1 MNQYDYL
8 FKFIIIGNTSVGK
21 SCILSQ
27 FTENRFKREHD
38 ATIGVEFGSKNIE
51 VDGYTIKIQ
60 IWDTAGQ
67 ESFRSITRSYYR
79 GSVGAL
85 LVYDVTKED
94 SFQDLNKWI
103 SDVSENANKDLSVAV
118 LGNKI
123 DLDNR
128 EVKAKDGEAF
138 ASERNFLFFET
149 SALNGDNIGEAFYA
163 LAKHVLDRIIEKQI
177 DLTDQVIII
186 DKQKNIVLI
195 LIIIIIIIIEQWSKS
210 RSQKGKAKEFYIELS
225 IKYSYR
231 KLKIE
236 YRIRS
241 KQRIYLYIQ
250 KRIKL
255 QLLKNQ
261 NHFQTIKFKK
271 LAFVM
276 SYIDRYCQS
285 ESNKQV
291 LILNTSSFQIQ
302 NKMQQQINTRQ
313 FIKLFLYQNKLS
325 LYVIYKVLYLF
336 QKNYYLQLFK
346 LYSNSSN
353 IRIQQKQ
360 KQKIYVKI
368 QKLIK
373 MLIQILEI
381 ILPFLINESFN
392 IINIQKHFIKKKLFI
407 YLYKFINKILN
418 LQESKVQYGY
428 KIVKQNCQYFFEIF
442 IQKINYQS
450 VKKNYLDIAS
460 KLTFSKIKHQDQ
472 KIIILKQ
479 KDKLIQ
485 ILLRIVKQFLK
496 NFLCL
501 LSNKQINQLLI
512 QLVQL
517 LHILENKYKQLK

>member
-177 DLTDQVIII
+177 DLTDQSSGVKVGAKRG
-186 DKQKNIVLI
+186 KQKNFIQNQVQNTA
-195 LIIIIIIIIEQWSKS
+195 IE
-210 RSQKGKAKEFYIELS
+210 SQKQNIELDQS
-225 IKYSYR
+225 
-231 KLKIE
+231 
-236 YRIRS
+236 
-241 KQRIYLYIQ
+241 
-250 KRIKL
+250 
-255 QLLKNQ
+255 
-261 NHFQTIKFKK
+261 
-271 LAFVM
+271 
-276 SYIDRYCQS
+276 S
-285 ESNKQV
+285 ES
-291 LILNTSSFQIQ
+291 ISIS
-302 NKMQQQINTRQ
+302 
-313 FIKLFLYQNKLS
+313 
-325 LYVIYKVLYLF
+325 
-336 QKNYYLQLFK
+336 
-346 LYSNSSN
+346 
-353 IRIQQKQ
+353 
-360 KQKIYVKI
+360 
-368 QKLIK
+368 
-373 MLIQILEI
+373 
-381 ILPFLINESFN
+381 
-392 IINIQKHFIKKKLFI
+392 KK
-407 YLYKFINKILN
+407 
-418 LQESKVQYGY
+418 G
-428 KIVKQNCQYFFEIF
+428 QNC
-442 IQKINYQS
+442 S
-450 VKKNYLDIAS
+450 
-460 KLTFSKIKHQDQ
+460 
-472 KIIILKQ
+472 
-479 KDKLIQ
+479 
-485 ILLRIVKQFLK
+485 
-496 NFLCL
+496 C
-501 LSNKQINQLLI
+501 
-512 QLVQL
+512 
-517 LHILENKYKQLK
+517 